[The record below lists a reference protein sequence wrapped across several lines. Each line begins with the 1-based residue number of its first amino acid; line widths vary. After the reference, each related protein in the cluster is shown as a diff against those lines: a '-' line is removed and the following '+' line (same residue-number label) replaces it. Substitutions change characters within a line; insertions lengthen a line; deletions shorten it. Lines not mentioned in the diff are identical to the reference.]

1 MTTRTTK
8 KQEPTKSGSTDL
20 TKHTSQTLSD
30 SDLENKL
37 KEEVSKFKAVVKKK
51 TPPSKIRQMSP
62 RIYLAGQAL
71 AGLLARHQGPIRMEE
86 VKREA
91 FQWADFM
98 LSDEP

>member
-1 MTTRTTK
+1 LTTRTTK
-8 KQEPTKSGSTDL
+8 TQRITKTGSTDSPKP
-20 TKHTSQTLSD
+20 TTQTLNESAI
-30 SDLENKL
+30 EEKL
-37 KEEVSKFKAVVKKK
+37 KQEASKFKAVVKKK

-71 AGLLARHQGPIRMEE
+71 SGLLARHQGPIRMEE